1 MRKVNGVI
9 PLPERVRS
17 SRVHLR
23 WLASIPNLTCFAV
36 LVLAIVTFYGLSAY
50 LGSVGQSGAGRESAA
65 GRQHLLHKQFVNT
78 PTGDNDRGGMLGQY
92 DAHVQP
98 LIRWEKPGQGSS
110 GSHVNSNSNRNN
122 NNINQHRQHYQHN
135 NNHNQQQRQR
145 AATRT
150 QTPPPSYTIELQE
163 I

>member
-1 MRKVNGVI
+1 MNGVI
-9 PLPERVRS
+9 PLPERVKS

-50 LGSVGQSGAGRESAA
+50 LGSLGQSGAGGGSSA
-65 GRQHLLHKQFVNT
+65 GRQHHLHQHQFVKT
-78 PTGDNDRGGMLGQY
+78 PTGDKDRGGMLGQY

-110 GSHVNSNSNRNN
+110 GSHVSSNSNRNN
-122 NNINQHRQHYQHN
+122 NNNNQHRQHYQHN
-135 NNHNQQQRQR
+135 NNHQHNQHQRQR
-145 AATRT
+145 GATRT